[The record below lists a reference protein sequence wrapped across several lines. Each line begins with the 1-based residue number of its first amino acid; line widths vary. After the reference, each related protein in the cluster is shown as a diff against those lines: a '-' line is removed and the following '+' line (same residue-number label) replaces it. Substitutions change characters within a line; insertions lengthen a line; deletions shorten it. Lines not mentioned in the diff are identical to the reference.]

1 MRKLLL
7 RIHDWVVGIPPIER
21 EVAQLLQGRESMTPS
36 EWLDLACPYYD
47 SLNDRLPS
55 RARTRI

>member
-7 RIHDWVVGIPPIER
+7 KIYDWVAGIPPIER
-21 EVAQLLQGRESMTPS
+21 EVGQLLEARENMTPS

-47 SLNDRLPS
+47 SLEDRLPS
-55 RARTRI
+55 RARAR